1 LGRRLGQHFL
11 VRQAILERI
20 AEAACPGGSPEKTGT
35 VVEIGPGRG
44 ALTSHLLAR
53 AERVVAI
60 EIDPVLVQYLRA
72 KFRDEPRLT
81 LVEADV
87 LKADLAQWGEVA
99 VAGNVP
105 YYITSPILERTL
117 KLGGQPGGKLTRAV
131 FLVQKEVA
139 ERLTARPG
147 TRDYGF
153 LSVQTQLL
161 SAPELLFTVPAAAFR
176 PPPKVDSA
184 VVRLMPKLI
193 PDIASEFPAL
203 DREAFL
209 DFVGRC
215 FRHKRKT
222 IRNNLLGSYERGIL
236 DSIPA
241 TGKRAE
247 QLSIPE
253 FAELFR
259 RVVVGGAAPVS

>member
-1 LGRRLGQHFL
+1 
-11 VRQAILERI
+11 
-20 AEAACPGGSPEKTGT
+20 
-35 VVEIGPGRG
+35 
-44 ALTSHLLAR
+44 LTSHLLAR

-81 LVEADV
+81 LLEADV
-87 LKADLAQWGEVA
+87 LKADLAQWGMAA
-99 VAGNVP
+99 VVGNLP
-105 YYITSPILERTL
+105 YYITSPILEKTL
-117 KLGGQPGGKLTRAV
+117 RLGGQPGGKLIRAV

-139 ERLTARPG
+139 ERLTAHPG

-161 SAPELLFTVPAAAFR
+161 SAPELLFSVPAAAFR

-184 VVRLMPKLI
+184 VVGLI
-193 PDIASEFPAL
+193 PKDTSEFPGL

-209 DFVGRC
+209 EFVGRC
-215 FRHKRKT
+215 FRQKRKT
-222 IRNNLLGSYERGIL
+222 IRNNLLGSYERTIL
-236 DSIPA
+236 DSIPE
-241 TGKRAE
+241 TGKRGE

-253 FAELFR
+253 FADLFR
-259 RVVVGGAAPVS
+259 GVVSSGAPPVS

>member
-11 VRQAILERI
+11 VRQPILEGI
-20 AEAACPGGSPEKTGT
+20 AEAACPENKGT

-60 EIDPVLVQYLRA
+60 EIDPVLVEYLRA

-81 LVEADV
+81 LLETDV
-87 LKADLAQWGEVA
+87 LKTDLSQWGEVA
-99 VAGNVP
+99 VAGNIP
-105 YYITSPILERTL
+105 YYITSPIVEKTLEL
-117 KLGGQPGGKLTRAV
+117 AGQLIRAI

-139 ERLTARPG
+139 ERLTAHPG
-147 TRDYGF
+147 TRDYGY

-161 SAPELLFTVPAAAFR
+161 STPELLFGVPAAAFR

-184 VVRLMPKLI
+184 VVRLTPRA
-193 PDIASEFPAL
+193 ASEFPAL
-203 DREAFL
+203 DRTAFL
-209 DFVGRC
+209 EFMGRC

-222 IRNNLLGSYERGIL
+222 IRNNLLGFYDRAIL
-236 DSIPA
+236 DLVPETS
-241 TGKRAE
+241 KRAE

-253 FAELFR
+253 FAQLFR
-259 RVVVGGAAPVS
+259 RVVGGVAAPVS

>member
-1 LGRRLGQHFL
+1 LGQRLGQHFL

-72 KFRDEPRLT
+72 KFREEPRLT

-87 LKADLAQWGEVA
+87 LKADLAHWGVVA

-105 YYITSPILERTL
+105 YYITSPILEKTL
-117 KLGGQPGGKLTRAV
+117 RLDSQLLRAV

-161 SAPELLFTVPAAAFR
+161 SAVDLLFSVPAAAFR

-184 VVRLMPKLI
+184 VVRLIPKK
-193 PDIASEFPAL
+193 ASDFPAL

-209 DFVGRC
+209 PFVGQC
-215 FRHKRKT
+215 FRQKRKT
-222 IRNNLLGSYERGIL
+222 IRNNLLGSYERTVL
-236 DSIPA
+236 DSIPE

-253 FAELFR
+253 LADLFR
-259 RVVVGGAAPVS
+259 RVVGGSAAPVS

>member
-11 VRQAILERI
+11 VRQSILERI
-20 AEAACPGGSPEKTGT
+20 AEAACPEKCGA

-53 AERVVAI
+53 AERVIAI

-72 KFRDEPRLT
+72 EFRDEPRLT

-87 LKADLAQWGEVA
+87 LKADLAQWGTVT
-99 VAGNVP
+99 VAGNLP
-105 YYITSPILERTL
+105 YYITSPILEKTL
-117 KLGGQPGGKLTRAV
+117 TLGAQLNGAV

-139 ERLTARPG
+139 ERLTARPRS
-147 TRDYGF
+147 RDYGY

-161 SAPELLFTVPAAAFR
+161 SAPELLFTVPAGAFR

-184 VVRLMPKLI
+184 VVRLNPR
-193 PDIASEFPAL
+193 PTQEFPAL
-203 DREAFL
+203 ARETFL
-209 DFVGRC
+209 RFVGLC
-215 FRHKRKT
+215 FQHKRKT
-222 IRNNLLGSYERGIL
+222 IRNNLLGTYDRAL
-236 DSIPA
+236 LAAIPETA
-241 TGKRAE
+241 RRAE

-253 FAELFR
+253 FQQLFE
-259 RVVVGGAAPVS
+259 RVVGNRAAPVS

>member
-1 LGRRLGQHFL
+1 MGRRLGQHFL

-20 AEAACPGGSPEKTGT
+20 AEAACPENNGT

-81 LVEADV
+81 LLEADV
-87 LKADLAQWGEVA
+87 LKADLAQWGMAA

-105 YYITSPILERTL
+105 YYITSPILEKTL
-117 KLGGQPGGKLTRAV
+117 RLGGQPGGKLTRAV
-131 FLVQKEVA
+131 FLMQEEVA

-161 SAPELLFTVPAAAFR
+161 SAPELLFGVPAAAFR

-184 VVRLMPKLI
+184 VVRLIPK
-193 PDIASEFPAL
+193 DASEFPAL

-209 DFVGRC
+209 NFVGRC
-215 FRHKRKT
+215 FRQKRKT
-222 IRNNLLGSYERGIL
+222 IRNNLLGSYERTIL
-236 DSIPA
+236 DSIPE
-241 TGKRAE
+241 TGRRAE

-253 FAELFR
+253 LADLFR
-259 RVVVGGAAPVS
+259 GVVSGGAAPVS

>member
-20 AEAACPGGSPEKTGT
+20 AEAACPGGAAENTGT

-87 LKADLAQWGEVA
+87 LKADLSQWGEIA
-99 VAGNVP
+99 VAGNIP
-105 YYITSPILERTL
+105 YYITSPIVEKTL
-117 KLGGQPGGKLTRAV
+117 RLGGQLTRAV
-131 FLVQKEVA
+131 FLVQEEVA

-161 SAPELLFTVPAAAFR
+161 STPELLFSVPAAAFR

-184 VVRLMPKLI
+184 VVRLTPKNV
-193 PDIASEFPAL
+193 SEFPAL

-209 DFVGRC
+209 AFVSRC
-215 FRHKRKT
+215 FRQKRKT
-222 IRNNLLGSYERGIL
+222 IRNNLLGSYERVIV
-236 DSIPA
+236 DSIPETA
-241 TGKRAE
+241 KRAE

-253 FAELFR
+253 FAQLFG
-259 RVVVGGAAPVS
+259 RVVSGGTAPVS

>member
-11 VRQAILERI
+11 ARQAILERI
-20 AEAACPGGSPEKTGT
+20 AESACPEGTST

-60 EIDPVLVQYLRA
+60 EIDPVLVEYLRA
-72 KFRDEPRLT
+72 KFRAEPRLT
-81 LVEADV
+81 LLEADV

-99 VAGNVP
+99 VVGNIP
-105 YYITSPILERTL
+105 YYITSPILEKTL
-117 KLGGQPGGKLTRAV
+117 RLGGRLIHAV
-131 FLVQKEVA
+131 FLLQKEVA
-139 ERLTARPG
+139 ERLTAHPG

-153 LSVQTQLL
+153 LSVETQLL
-161 SAPELLFTVPAAAFR
+161 SSPELLFSVPAAAFR
-176 PPPKVDSA
+176 PAPKVDSA
-184 VVRLMPKLI
+184 VVRLTPK
-193 PDIASEFPAL
+193 PASDFPAL
-203 DREAFL
+203 DRTAFL
-209 DFVGRC
+209 DFMSRC

-222 IRNNLLGSYERGIL
+222 IRNNLFGFYDRAIL
-236 DSIPA
+236 DSLPE

-253 FAELFR
+253 FAEMFR
-259 RVVVGGAAPVS
+259 RVVAGGAAPVS